1 MSRIIFDEVSFAW
14 PDDEAAGDEQALF
27 TDLSL
32 RLDGG
37 LTFLV
42 GPNGIGKSSL
52 MLLGGA
58 RVFPQRGRITILD
71 VDTSRFVDAGIDPDV
86 EETRNRL
93 VSFIYQN
100 MELETEEPVGSLLDI
115 VAESSGEPDRAATMR
130 EGLIAAA
137 ELGGALDS
145 RMQELSKGEMQ
156 RAIVAMSVLYGSPV
170 VMMDEPLFAVEP
182 ARSERLF
189 EYLRDMCAATGT
201 SMYASVHDVKLAR
214 TYADSVVLF
223 DASGDI
229 QVGDPKTLLDRERVE
244 AAFRAPFDTLYER
257 QNLYRDLLK
266 KSFDVR

>member
-1 MSRIIFDEVSFAW
+1 MNRIVFDRVTFAW
-14 PDDEAAGDEQALF
+14 PDDQAGGGQPLF
-27 TDLSL
+27 SSLNL
-32 RLDGG
+32 RLDEG

-58 RVFPQRGRITILD
+58 RVFPQQGRITILD
-71 VDTSRFVDAGIDPDV
+71 VDSDRFIDAGIDPTV
-86 EETRNRL
+86 EEARNRL

-100 MELETEEPVGSLLDI
+100 MELETEESVGALLDI
-115 VAESSGEPDRAATMR
+115 VAESSGEPERAAALR
-130 EGLIAAA
+130 EELVAAA
-137 ELGGALDS
+137 ELGDALDS

-156 RAIVAMSVLYGSPV
+156 RAIVAMSVLYGSPI

-189 EYLRDMCAATGT
+189 EYLRHMCAATGT

-223 DASGDI
+223 DAAGEI
-229 QVGDPKTLLDRERVE
+229 HLGDPETLLARERVE

-266 KSFDVR
+266 KSFGTR